1 MILQSKT
8 IKGKINN
15 KATKTI
21 TFYNLYETNKIE
33 EFEYDKVFSLEIS
46 NQYELDELLIK
57 LNIDKEILSEHF
69 ISYNRLLED
78 FKLIGSTGFEIKI
91 DLNNNYELVY

>member
-8 IKGKINN
+8 IKGKINS
-15 KATKTI
+15 KLIKTI
-21 TFYNLYETNKIE
+21 IFYNQYNENIE

-78 FKLIGSTGFEIKI
+78 FKLTGSTVFEIKI